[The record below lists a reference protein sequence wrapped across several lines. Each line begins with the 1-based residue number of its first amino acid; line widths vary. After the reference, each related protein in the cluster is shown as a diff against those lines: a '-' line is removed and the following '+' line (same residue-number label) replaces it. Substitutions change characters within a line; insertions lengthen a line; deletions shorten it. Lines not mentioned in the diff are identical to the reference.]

1 MINNQL
7 LIQKTLL
14 FSIKRIIKRSII
26 LALLHI
32 GIDDTDSKEGM
43 CTTYV
48 GAVAIDR
55 LKAPGIKLK
64 GYPKLIR
71 LNPNWKLKTRG
82 NCAIA
87 FTTKI
92 QKHQIPVV
100 KEIILRTVEELAE
113 LHIETTNPGVVFYES
128 ERVPTKLRKFS
139 KKVVQDIATIDEAEA
154 LAMEIGAEVHKF
166 KLGRGI
172 IGALAAIGNTL
183 ERDWTFEL
191 ITYRT
196 PENRGTPRKVDA
208 ASVVRVN
215 DQTFPKTFDNLDPF
229 TGEIRITPHTPCP
242 ILYGIRG
249 EDAKTTLKSHKL
261 VKASEPIERLI
272 IYKTNQGTDEHLRR
286 AKVAEVKPY
295 WSVIVKGEVSSAP
308 KIIPGGHV
316 IFSMRDKTGE
326 IDCAAYE
333 PTRQFRDVAKKLMVG
348 DKIVAHGGVKEKP
361 ELPLTINLEK
371 LSILKLVPVL
381 QKVNPTCPR
390 CGKRMKSEG
399 KGKGYS
405 CKRCKV
411 KVPISAA
418 KIVEMRREIGV
429 GAFEVP
435 PRARRHLARPL
446 VRVAYPRREY

>member
-1 MINNQL
+1 MN
-7 LIQKTLL
+7 
-14 FSIKRIIKRSII
+14 

-55 LKAPGIKLK
+55 LKAKGIKLEE
-64 GYPKLIR
+64 YPKLIR

-87 FTTKI
+87 FTAEV
-92 QKHQIPVV
+92 QKHEAPVV
-100 KEIILRTVEELAE
+100 KETVLRTVEELAE
-113 LHIETTNPGVVFYES
+113 LHIETTNPGVVFYEG
-128 ERVPTKLRKFS
+128 ERVPIKLRKFS
-139 KKVVQDIATIDEAEA
+139 KKVVQDIATIDEAES
-154 LAMEIGAEVHKF
+154 LAGKIGAEVHKF

-172 IGALAAIGNTL
+172 IGALAAIGNKL
-183 ERDWTFEL
+183 KHDWTFEL
-191 ITYRT
+191 IAYRT
-196 PENRGTPRKVDA
+196 AENRGTPRKIDA
-208 ASVVRVN
+208 TSVVKMN
-215 DQTFPKTFDNLDPF
+215 TKTFPNTFDNLDPF

-249 EDAKTTLKSHKL
+249 EDAKTTLAAHKL
-261 VKASEPIERLI
+261 VRALEPIERFTV
-272 IYKTNQGTDEHLRR
+272 YKTNQGTDEHLRR

-295 WSVIVKGEVSSAP
+295 WSVIVEGEVSNAP
-308 KIIPGGHV
+308 KIITGGHV

-333 PTRQFRDVAKKLMVG
+333 PTRQFRDVARRLIIG
-348 DKIVAHGGVKEKP
+348 DKVVAYGGVKEKP

-381 QKVNPTCPR
+381 RKVNPTCPS

-405 CKRCKV
+405 CKRCKI
-411 KVPISAA
+411 KVPASAA
-418 KIVEMRREIGV
+418 KLEEMRREIEV

-435 PRARRHLARPL
+435 PRARRHLAKPL

>member
-1 MINNQL
+1 MN
-7 LIQKTLL
+7 
-14 FSIKRIIKRSII
+14 

-48 GAVAIDR
+48 GAVAIDS
-55 LKAPGIKLK
+55 LKSQGVKLE

-87 FTTKI
+87 FTTKV

-100 KEIILRTVEELAE
+100 KETVLRTVEELAE
-113 LHIETTNPGVVFYES
+113 LHIKTTNPGVVFYEG
-128 ERVPTKLRKFS
+128 ERIPIKLRKFS
-139 KKVVQDIATIDEAEA
+139 KKVVQDITTIDEAES
-154 LAMEIGAEVHKF
+154 LAGEIGAEVHKF

-183 ERDWTFEL
+183 EHDWTFEL
-191 ITYRT
+191 IAYRK
-196 PENRGTPRKVDA
+196 PENRGTPRKVDT
-208 ASVVRVN
+208 ASVVKMN
-215 DQTFPKTFDNLDPF
+215 TKTFPNTFGNLDPF

-249 EDAKTTLKSHKL
+249 EDAKTTLAAHKL
-261 VKASEPIERLI
+261 VKSLEPIERFVV
-272 IYKTNQGTDEHLRR
+272 YMTNQGTDEHLRQ

-295 WSVIVKGEVSSAP
+295 WSVIVGGEVSSAP

-316 IFSMRDKTGE
+316 IFSMRDKTGK

-333 PTRQFRDVAKKLMVG
+333 PTRQFRDVAKKLIIG
-348 DKIVAHGGVKEKP
+348 DKVVAYGGVKEKP

-381 QKVNPTCPR
+381 RKVNPTCPR

-405 CKRCKV
+405 CKRCKI
-411 KVPISAA
+411 KVPASAA
-418 KIVEMRREIGV
+418 KLVEMRREIEV

-435 PRARRHLARPL
+435 PRARRHLAKPL

>member
-1 MINNQL
+1 M
-7 LIQKTLL
+7 
-14 FSIKRIIKRSII
+14 
-26 LALLHI
+26 
-32 GIDDTDSKEGM
+32 GM

-48 GAVAIDR
+48 GAVIADR
-55 LKAPGIKLK
+55 LKGIGAQLV
-64 GYPKLIR
+64 GSPKLIR
-71 LNPNWKLKTRG
+71 LNPGWPYKTRG
-82 NCAIA
+82 NCAVA
-87 FTTKI
+87 LTVKTEA
-92 QKHQIPVV
+92 QKMTPIKKMV
-100 KEIILRTVEELAE
+100 LDTVEELAE
-113 LHIETTNPGVVFYES
+113 LHVETTNPGIVFYRGEKI
-128 ERVPTKLRKFS
+128 PAKLRSFS
-139 KKVVQDIATIDEAEA
+139 KKVVQDIVTIEEAEA
-154 LAMEIGAEVHKF
+154 LAREIGAEVHKF

-191 ITYRT
+191 IAYRV
-196 PENRGTPRKVDA
+196 PENRGTPRRVDA
-208 ASVVRVN
+208 ASVVEMN
-215 DQTFPKTFDNLDPF
+215 AKTFPSTFDNLDPF

-249 EDAKTTLKSHKL
+249 EDAKTTLKSHNL
-261 VKASEPIERLI
+261 VKALEPIERFI

-295 WSVIVKGEVSSAP
+295 WSVIVEGEVSSVP
-308 KIIPGGHV
+308 KVIPGGHV

-348 DKIVAHGGVKEKP
+348 DKVVAHGGVKEKP

-411 KVPISAA
+411 RVPASAA
-418 KIVEMRREIGV
+418 KILEVQRKIGV

>member
-1 MINNQL
+1 MN
-7 LIQKTLL
+7 
-14 FSIKRIIKRSII
+14 

-32 GIDDTDSKEGM
+32 GIDDTDSKDGM

-48 GAVAIDR
+48 GAVAIDS
-55 LKAPGIKLK
+55 LKSQGVKLE

-87 FTTKI
+87 FTTKV
-92 QKHQIPVV
+92 QKHQIPVA
-100 KEIILRTVEELAE
+100 KETVLRTIEELAE
-113 LHIETTNPGVVFYES
+113 LHIETTNPGAVFYEG
-128 ERVPTKLRKFS
+128 ERVPKKVRKFS
-139 KKVVQDIATIDEAEA
+139 RKVVQDITTIDEAEA

-183 ERDWTFEL
+183 EHDWTFEL

-196 PENRGTPRKVDA
+196 PENRGGQRKVGTS
-208 ASVVRVN
+208 SVVKMN
-215 DQTFPKTFDNLDPF
+215 NKTFPNTFDNLDPF

-249 EDAKTTLKSHKL
+249 EDAKTTLAAHKL
-261 VKASEPIERLI
+261 VKALEPIERFI
-272 IYKTNQGTDEHLRR
+272 VYKTNQGTDEHLRR

-316 IFSMRDKTGE
+316 IFSMRDKTGK

-333 PTRQFRDVAKKLMVG
+333 PTRQFRDVAKKLTIG
-348 DKIVAHGGVKEKP
+348 DKVIAYGGVKEKP

-371 LSILKLVPVL
+371 LSILKLVPVKR
-381 QKVNPTCPR
+381 KVNPMCPR

-411 KVPISAA
+411 KVPTSAA
-418 KIVEMRREIGV
+418 KLVEMRREIEV

-435 PRARRHLARPL
+435 PRARRHLAKPL

>member
-1 MINNQL
+1 MN
-7 LIQKTLL
+7 
-14 FSIKRIIKRSII
+14 

-48 GAVAIDR
+48 GAVAIDS
-55 LKAPGIKLK
+55 LKSQGVKLE

-82 NCAIA
+82 NCAIV
-87 FTTKI
+87 FTTKV

-100 KEIILRTVEELAE
+100 KETVLRTVEELAE
-113 LHIETTNPGVVFYES
+113 LHIKTTNPGVVFYEG
-128 ERVPTKLRKFS
+128 ERIPIKLRKFS
-139 KKVVQDIATIDEAEA
+139 KKVVQDITTIDEAES
-154 LAMEIGAEVHKF
+154 LAGEIGAEVHKF

-183 ERDWTFEL
+183 EHDWTFEL
-191 ITYRT
+191 IAYRK
-196 PENRGTPRKVDA
+196 PENRGTPRKVDT
-208 ASVVRVN
+208 ASVVKMN
-215 DQTFPKTFDNLDPF
+215 TKTFPNTFGNLDPF

-249 EDAKTTLKSHKL
+249 EDAKTTLAAHKL
-261 VKASEPIERLI
+261 VKSLEPIERFVV
-272 IYKTNQGTDEHLRR
+272 YMTNQGTDEHLRQ

-295 WSVIVKGEVSSAP
+295 WSVIVGGEVSSAP
-308 KIIPGGHV
+308 KIILGGHV
-316 IFSMRDKTGE
+316 IFSMRDKTGK

-333 PTRQFRDVAKKLMVG
+333 PTRQFRDVAKKLIIG
-348 DKIVAHGGVKEKP
+348 DKVVAYGGVKEKP

-381 QKVNPTCPR
+381 RKVNPTCPR

-405 CKRCKV
+405 CKRCKI
-411 KVPISAA
+411 KVPASAA
-418 KIVEMRREIGV
+418 KLVEMRREIEV

-435 PRARRHLARPL
+435 PRARRHLAKPL

>member
-1 MINNQL
+1 MN
-7 LIQKTLL
+7 
-14 FSIKRIIKRSII
+14 

-48 GAVAIDR
+48 GAVAIDS
-55 LKAPGIKLK
+55 LKSQGVKLE

-87 FTTKI
+87 FTAKV

-100 KEIILRTVEELAE
+100 KETVLRTVEELAE
-113 LHIETTNPGVVFYES
+113 LHIKTTNPGVVFYEG
-128 ERVPTKLRKFS
+128 ERIPIKLRKFS
-139 KKVVQDIATIDEAEA
+139 KKVVQDITTIDEAES
-154 LAMEIGAEVHKF
+154 LAGKIGAEVHKF

-183 ERDWTFEL
+183 EHDWTFEL
-191 ITYRT
+191 IAYRT
-196 PENRGTPRKVDA
+196 SKNRGTPRKVDT
-208 ASVVRVN
+208 ASVVKMN
-215 DQTFPKTFDNLDPF
+215 TKTFPTTFDNLDPF

-249 EDAKTTLKSHKL
+249 EDAKTTLAAHKL
-261 VKASEPIERLI
+261 VKSLEPIKRFVV
-272 IYKTNQGTDEHLRR
+272 YMTNQGTDEHLRQ

-295 WSVIVKGEVSSAP
+295 WSVIVVGEVSSAP
-308 KIIPGGHV
+308 KIILGGHV
-316 IFSMRDKTGE
+316 IFSMQDKTGE

-333 PTRQFRDVAKKLMVG
+333 PTRQFRDVAKKLIIG
-348 DKIVAHGGVKEKP
+348 DKVVAYGGVKEKP

-399 KGKGYS
+399 KDKGYS

-411 KVPISAA
+411 KVPTSAA
-418 KIVEMRREIGV
+418 KLVEMRREIEV

-435 PRARRHLARPL
+435 PRARRHLAKPL

>member
-1 MINNQL
+1 MN
-7 LIQKTLL
+7 
-14 FSIKRIIKRSII
+14 

-48 GAVAIDR
+48 GAVAINS
-55 LKAPGIKLK
+55 LKSQGVMLE

-87 FTTKI
+87 FTAKV

-100 KEIILRTVEELAE
+100 KETVLRTVEELAE
-113 LHIETTNPGVVFYES
+113 LHIETTNPGVVFYEG
-128 ERVPTKLRKFS
+128 ERVPKKLRKFS
-139 KKVVQDIATIDEAEA
+139 KKVVQDITTIDEAEA
-154 LAMEIGAEVHKF
+154 LAMEIGAEIHKF

-172 IGALAAIGNTL
+172 IGALAAIGNRL

-191 ITYRT
+191 ITYRK

-208 ASVVRVN
+208 ASVVKIN
-215 DQTFPKTFDNLDPF
+215 TKTFPNTFDNLDPF

-249 EDAKTTLKSHKL
+249 EDAKITLAAHKL
-261 VKASEPIERLI
+261 VKALESIERFI
-272 IYKTNQGTDEHLRR
+272 IYKTNQGTDEHLRQ

-295 WSVIVKGEVSSAP
+295 WSVIVEGEVSSAP
-308 KIIPGGHV
+308 KIIPGGHI
-316 IFSMRDKTGE
+316 IFSIRDKTGK

-333 PTRQFRDVAKKLMVG
+333 PTRQFRDVAKRLIVG
-348 DKIVAHGGVKEKP
+348 DKVVAYGGVKEKP

-381 QKVNPTCPR
+381 RKVNPMCSR

-405 CKRCKV
+405 CKRCKI
-411 KVPISAA
+411 KVPASAA
-418 KIVEMRREIGV
+418 KLVEMLREIEV

-435 PRARRHLARPL
+435 PRARRHLAKPL